1 MKKSKN
7 TEKSHIRTSFLVSFL
22 LHLVVVVIFIF
33 IKFESFS
40 SDVPEY
46 STIEFYKAPDVTKPQ
61 TINKKKHQPTKEK
74 SIEKIKVQE
83 PIVSIDTLI
92 ERKDTFKIDSS
103 RNTNPDQYLEFA
115 RTLLDTFLVRNPQ
128 YASMV
133 LKQQAKALAH
143 KKFDRET
150 LIKRINDELHNYI
163 RKYFPEGSEHAIN
176 PYTGPGLQIPID
188 DLINLVKKIF
198 Q

>member
-7 TEKSHIRTSFLVSFL
+7 TEKSHIRASFLVSLL
-22 LHLVVVVIFIF
+22 LHLVVAAIFISV
-33 IKFESFS
+33 KLESS
-40 SDVPEY
+40 STDVPEY
-46 STIEFYKAPDVTKPQ
+46 STIEFYKAPDITQPK
-61 TINKKKHQPTKEK
+61 TIKKKKRPPVKEK

-92 ERKDTFKIDSS
+92 EKKDTVKIDTSL
-103 RNTNPDQYLEFA
+103 NTNPDQYLEFA

-133 LKQQAKALAH
+133 LKQQAKALA
-143 KKFDRET
+143 KNKFDRES
-150 LIKRINDELHNYI
+150 LVKRINDELHDYI
-163 RKYFPEGSEHAIN
+163 RKNFPEGSEHSIN

-188 DLINLVKKIF
+188 DVIDLVKKIF